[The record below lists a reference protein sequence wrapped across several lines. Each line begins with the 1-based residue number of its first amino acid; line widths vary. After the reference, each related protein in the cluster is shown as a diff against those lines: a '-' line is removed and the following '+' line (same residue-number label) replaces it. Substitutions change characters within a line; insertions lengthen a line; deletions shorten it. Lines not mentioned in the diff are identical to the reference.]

1 VSYLPYLIFAAALI
15 LLAMFATRAR
25 RRQAQANRR
34 YVEEIAVGT
43 DVMTTAGLYGTVVAL
58 NGDGTAQLSIAPGVE
73 VKWALLALRDL
84 DSLPPDFVS
93 EPDADAD
100 ADADLDAAELDAGRP
115 GGIDLGKRDTPRRAD
130 PAA

>member
-1 VSYLPYLIFAAALI
+1 VNYLPYLIFAAALI

-25 RRQAQANRR
+25 RRQSQANQR

-43 DVMTTAGLYGTVVAL
+43 EVMTTAGLYGTVVAL

-73 VKWALLALRDL
+73 VKRALLALRDV

-93 EPDADAD
+93 HPEPDPDR
-100 ADADLDAAELDAGRP
+100 AELDGSHTRTV
-115 GGIDLGKRDTPRRAD
+115 DLGKRETPHRAD